1 MALQNIGQRNE
12 AGIVTVGSPDV
23 GVRNEAGLIEDL
35 TLQQIGTQNAAGVIV
50 MLGYGSAGDADNPRI
65 RV

>member
-12 AGIVTVGSPDV
+12 AGIVTVGSPDI
-23 GVRNEAGLIEDL
+23 GVRNEAGLLEDL
-35 TLQQIGTQNAAGVIV
+35 TLRQIGCRNDAGVRSK
-50 MLGYGSAGDADNPRI
+50 LGYQDTSGEVRL